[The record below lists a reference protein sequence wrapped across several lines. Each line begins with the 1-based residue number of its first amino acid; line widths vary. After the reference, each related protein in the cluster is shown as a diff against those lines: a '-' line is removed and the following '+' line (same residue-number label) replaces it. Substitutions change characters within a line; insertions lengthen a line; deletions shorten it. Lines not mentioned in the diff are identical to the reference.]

1 MSGTHIGHV
10 TSLPYWSVEE
20 MKNLILFL
28 MLYSDD
34 KSNDAQFWSEAG
46 SFIQLQYNFD
56 VLCRKCMQDLQG
68 AAGAVLALA
77 SAPAIREMS

>member
-1 MSGTHIGHV
+1 
-10 TSLPYWSVEE
+10 

-34 KSNDAQFWSEAG
+34 KSCNDAQFWSEAG

-56 VLCRKCMQDLQG
+56 YVLCRKCMQDLQG